1 MSLLFLGFIF
11 DIFGVYDV
19 AFYTAAVIGVYI
31 CVTTTFAAVLVKR
44 RKKHDAE
51 TKMKYKEVE

>member
-19 AFYTAAVIGVYI
+19 AFYTVAVMGVYI
-31 CVTTTFAAVLVKR
+31 SVTTTFAAVLVVR
-44 RKKHDAE
+44 RKKRDAE
-51 TKMKYKEVE
+51 YKEIE

>member
-19 AFYTAAVIGVYI
+19 AFYTAAVMGVYI
-31 CVTTTFAAVLVKR
+31 SVTTTFAAVLVKR
-44 RKKHDAE
+44 RKKRDAE
-51 TKMKYKEVE
+51 YKEIE